1 MKIVQRRCN
10 VMKYSAGLR
19 TSFGDV
25 DVLLTWPVLMGPV
38 PNKGPGCLYNQRV
51 IQKLILISLLKRY
64 HFKMNGIVPMT
75 NERTYRDFYEQDDD
89 LQCGL
94 HLRILILIEL
104 TH

>member
-1 MKIVQRRCN
+1 
-10 VMKYSAGLR
+10 
-19 TSFGDV
+19 
-25 DVLLTWPVLMGPV
+25 
-38 PNKGPGCLYNQRV
+38 
-51 IQKLILISLLKRY
+51 
-64 HFKMNGIVPMT
+64 MT